1 MNNEKSID
9 IPHILIGVLIGV
21 QLTGLIVVLSKD
33 NVFDM
38 ALLVNITISLA
49 AIVAIIVQVFA
60 IKLSKK
66 EREWNIIK
74 DIVLP
79 LTKSIS
85 EVIEGNRLIIYA
97 YRHDHD
103 YTLGPYNGP
112 LPKLEIFQELNAKIK
127 EAIDVY
133 SMILDKEIIDKLVE
147 LLKEINIIDEAVGF
161 ANLEDDEAC
170 NLKNDLLSKMH
181 IQLNTLMSRYVK

>member
-97 YRHDHD
+97 YHHDRDH
-103 YTLGPYNGP
+103 TLGPYNGP

-147 LLKEINIIDEAVGF
+147 LLKEINMIDEAVGF